1 MAEVLEVK
9 IKVDDDEAVKTV
21 RDISGEIKSAIVPA
35 IGLAEAIKF
44 GVDSVIEFGKESV
57 AAYKESVKAA
67 NELSFAVQQIGGE
80 GEAAFKKLLD
90 QADELEAVSLFD
102 AEQIQDAQ
110 GQLIQS
116 LELTAAQVEQLT
128 PKIVELASA
137 QGTDL
142 ATATNQI
149 INGLNGQ
156 EKALKKA
163 GVDFEAT
170 GDKVKDLSN
179 LMNGLEKFTGSAAL
193 SLEVSG
199 KGARDA
205 EVAFG
210 KLQEQVGKDLVDAFH
225 DFGDALFDTQNFL
238 NGNIETTKVLN
249 ELYQKQRDFISDVSN
264 KILQQGDAQR
274 DLVIAN
280 FQRIKQTRALTR
292 EENILY
298 TELLKNQTAQNNQ
311 RFAEI
316 KKLQDAREEKV
327 KKDKVQ
333 TEKELSD
340 YEKLIAKQKELST
353 AITEAITDED
363 IKKADQ
369 LSVEYKKV
377 SDQIGFIDQQAEL
390 AKNGLKEL
398 NAISIELQE
407 QQLEETSLIERE
419 FVAGVGWVTP
429 EKAAEYRQNEKDIRQ
444 AEIDATLLLAETGF
458 NILTDY
464 LNANTEARLAN
475 LDKEKQI
482 LDERYSYEEEKLKN
496 KALGEQL
503 TESQTQTLRAELNK
517 KRLEEQELIA
527 KKESEIKRK
536 QFNREKA
543 FNLIQAGLNGAV
555 AITKAVASAPPP
567 FNIPQIIT
575 QSALVAAQ
583 IAVIAAQKPPAFALG
598 GIVKGQ
604 GTGTSDSIDIRAS
617 NGESIIN
624 ANSTEMFAPLLSAIN
639 EIGGGRSFMPERSV
653 TTSGTVAENKPQRI
667 EAYVV
672 ENKISESQRI
682 AGKRDLLSTI

>member
-1 MAEVLEVK
+1 MAEEVNINIVTDTTDATK
-9 IKVDDDEAVKTV
+9 NVQNLSD
-21 RDISGEIKSAIVPA
+21 EIKSAIVPS

-57 AAYKESVKAA
+57 KAYKEALKSA
-67 NELSFAVQQIGGE
+67 NELRFAVEEIGGE
-80 GEAAFKKLLD
+80 GEAAFKKLID
-90 QADELEAVSLFD
+90 QADALEGTSLFD
-102 AEQIQDAQ
+102 AEAIQDAQ

-116 LELTAAQVEQLT
+116 LELTSTQVEQLT
-128 PKIVELASA
+128 PKIIELASA

-179 LMNGLEKFTGSAAL
+179 LMQGLEKFTGSAAL

-205 EVAFG
+205 EVAYG
-210 KLQEQVGKDLVDAFH
+210 KLEEQVGQELVEAFH
-225 DFGDALFDTQNFL
+225 DFSDALFDTENFL

-311 RFAEI
+311 RFNEI
-316 KKLQDAREEKV
+316 KKLQDAREAKV
-327 KKDKVQ
+327 KKDKVA

-353 AITEAITDED
+353 AVTEAITDED
-363 IKKADQ
+363 IDTANR
-369 LSVEYKKV
+369 LSVEYKRV
-377 SDQIGFIDQQAEL
+377 SEQIELIDQQAEF

-458 NILTDY
+458 NILNDY

-475 LDKEKQI
+475 LDEEKRI
-482 LDERYSYEEEKLKN
+482 LDERFSYEEEKLKN

-517 KRLEEQELIA
+517 KRLEEQELLA
-527 KKESEIKRK
+527 KKESEIKKK

-583 IAVIAAQKPPAFALG
+583 IAIIAAQKAPAFAEG
-598 GIVKGQ
+598 GLVKGK
-604 GTGTSDSIDIRAS
+604 GTGTSDSINARVS

-624 ANSTEMFAPLLSAIN
+624 ANSTSMFAPLLSAIN
-639 EIGGGRSFMPERSV
+639 EIGGGKAFRAEGSV
-653 TTSGTVAENKPQRI
+653 SQGIPQQSTMNTVVK
-667 EAYVV
+667 AYVV
-672 ENKISESQRI
+672 DSEITTAQKKSGKINS
-682 AGKRDLLSTI
+682 LSTL